1 MIEVG
6 ERQTI
11 IHLAFLE
18 NTMKLK
24 LLAAAL
30 AFAASTG
37 AQAVL
42 LIDNFTT
49 AQTVTATGIAGT
61 TSGSV
66 NMTVGTDTD
75 LLRTGFSGA
84 LRTVTANS
92 VGVLPVPASADTTV
106 NVTTGFLLI
115 SNNASSDGTAS
126 LLYNFDATSFT
137 AAGTALL
144 LNVISIDTGV
154 AVNITA
160 GSSSGTSTSGFQAFT
175 GPGTFY
181 ELFSSFTG
189 LADFTQLTS
198 LKLDFQGV
206 PSWDGTFQFLVTDNP
221 PSVPEPATLGLLGL
235 GLLGLGLSRRK
246 RA

>member
-1 MIEVG
+1 
-6 ERQTI
+6 
-11 IHLAFLE
+11 
-18 NTMKLK
+18 MKLK

-49 AQTVTATGIAGT
+49 AQSVTALGIAGT
-61 TSGSV
+61 NSSSV
-66 NMTVGTDTD
+66 FLTAGTDTN
-75 LLRTGFSGA
+75 LTLASQTGA
-84 LRTVTANS
+84 QRTVTANS
-92 VGVLPVPASADTTV
+92 VGVLPVPASANTTV
-106 NVTTGFLLI
+106 DVTGGFLLI

-137 AAGTALL
+137 AAGTAIL

-154 AVNITA
+154 EVNITA
-160 GSSSGTSTSGFQAFT
+160 GSSTGTSSSGFQAFT

-181 ELFSSFTG
+181 ELFTGFTG

-198 LKLDFQGV
+198 MKLDFKGV

-221 PSVPEPATLGLLGL
+221 PPPPGVPEPATLGLLGL
-235 GLLGLGLSRRK
+235 GLLGLGMSRRK
-246 RA
+246 RAA